1 MSSSAFVIF
10 TIGLGLFAQEPAR
23 DLRIESTAKLLALLI
38 GNQSYS
44 KWPLKNPASDAQAM
58 NQALR
63 AAGFE
68 TDLVLNV
75 GLRHFEQ
82 AVNRFVARIRPGDT
96 ALFYYAGHGIQ
107 LAGENYLIPIDFDA
121 KDEADAKYVSY
132 SASRVQ
138 ERMEQAGARLSILV
152 LDACRNNP
160 FRNTRSRA
168 GGLAAMSTGKGTLI
182 AFATA
187 PGQTADDNPDGSNGL
202 FTSHLIAALG
212 EPGLSLDQ
220 IFNRVRERVY
230 TDSGQRQLPW
240 TVSSVIGE
248 FYFRPTRLLSQAG
261 VQNPLARPR
270 TSGNPL
276 ARQNA
281 TDPVENPPRRSD
293 PPDGVRVVA
302 DPNATAAGSRR
313 AYDRGDFEEAMRLAS
328 EALRQAPA
336 NKEAWFVL
344 AAAQYRTQNFEFFE
358 GTVRQALAAGVT
370 LPIALAHHHTLT
382 GVHRASLTI
391 SGGKIA
397 FDPIDTRQCNQKA
410 FEVPLSNL
418 IDVRQQTNNQGEI
431 FLNLRVRDT
440 ENKVR
445 TLNFADPEATVD
457 SSAGLPRVISP
468 AKAQRELATLASVLT
483 KLAR

>member
-1 MSSSAFVIF
+1 MSSGAFVFF
-10 TIGLGLFAQEPAR
+10 TMGLGLFAQEPAR
-23 DLRIESTAKLLALLI
+23 DLRIKSTAKPLALLI

-44 KWPLKNPASDAQAM
+44 KWPLKNPANDAQAM
-58 NQALR
+58 NQALG
-63 AAGFE
+63 AAGFQ

-75 GLRHFEQ
+75 RLRDFEQ
-82 AVNRFVARIRPGDT
+82 AVNRFVARIQPGDT

-138 ERMEQAGARLSILV
+138 ERMEHAGARLSILV

-160 FRNTRSRA
+160 FRNTRGGV
-168 GGLAAMSTGKGTLI
+168 GGLAAMGAGKGTLI

-187 PGQTADDNPDGSNGL
+187 PGQTADDNPDGANGL

-220 IFNRVRERVY
+220 IFNRVRARVY

-248 FYFRPTRLLSQAG
+248 FYFRPPELLSQAR
-261 VQNPLARPR
+261 VPNPLARPR
-270 TSGNPL
+270 NSGDPP

-281 TDPVENPPRRSD
+281 PEPLENPALRPD
-293 PPDGVRVVA
+293 PPNRVPAVA
-302 DPNATAAGSRR
+302 DPNATAVASRR
-313 AYDRGDFEEAMRLAS
+313 AYDRGDFEEAMRLAN

-344 AAAQYRTQNFEFFE
+344 AAAQYRTRNFEFFE
-358 GTVRQALAAGVT
+358 GTLRQALAAGVT
-370 LPIALAHHHTLT
+370 LPIALGHHHTLT

-410 FEVPLSNL
+410 FDVPLSNL
-418 IDVRQQTNNQGEI
+418 IDARQQTNNQGEI
-431 FLNLRVRDT
+431 FLNMRVRDN
-440 ENKVR
+440 ENRVR

-468 AKAQRELATLASVLT
+468 AKAQRMLATLASVLT
-483 KLAR
+483 TLAR